1 VKLRGRPLNPVLAR
15 ELKERLRTRRATIVV
30 TVYLAVLAL
39 ILQVVYSA
47 LSSAGVDMFS
57 GGVVA
62 TQSARLGRSLFE
74 TLLFFMLLLVCF
86 IVPGLTADAITGERE
101 RQTLVPLQVSLL
113 GPVAILT
120 GKLLSALAFV
130 TLLVLATLPLLGV
143 SFVLGGVSVGQMARG
158 VAVVLATGLVVACL
172 ALACSSLARRTQ
184 AAMVLAYAATLF
196 LVLGS
201 VMVYGAL
208 AVLDDEPEPHR
219 PSVAV
224 LTLNPFFAAAD
235 ATGQQSFDGSVTS
248 PLEPMRALLAEVDR
262 SEVMFG
268 GGQVFGPGEVF
279 DGEGAFG
286 SPPDEGFATEVPPLV
301 TTAPAPNAPVPA
313 PPPDGFV
320 SVAPPGPNF
329 DGGPFGPG
337 FGVAADRDGMPF
349 WLWSALALGTVA
361 VGAFVVAARRLRTPS
376 SRLGA

>member
-1 VKLRGRPLNPVLAR
+1 MKVLRRPVNPVLAR
-15 ELKERLRTRRATIVV
+15 ELKERLRTRRATVVV
-30 TVYLAVLAL
+30 TAYLGVLAV

-47 LSSAGVDMFS
+47 LSSAGVEAFS

-101 RQTLVPLQVSLL
+101 RQTLVPLQVTLL
-113 GPVAILT
+113 GPRAILA
-120 GKLLSALAFV
+120 GKLMASLAFV

-172 ALACSSLARRTQ
+172 ALACSSLTRRTQ

-201 VMVYGAL
+201 ALVYGAQ
-208 AVLDDEPEPHR
+208 AVLDQEPEPHR
-219 PSVAV
+219 PPLAV

-235 ATGQQSFDGSVTS
+235 ATGQQSFDGGVTS
-248 PLEPMRALLAEVDR
+248 PLEPLRSLIAQVDR
-262 SEVMFG
+262 NDMGFGQGLVGPG
-268 GGQVFGPGEVF
+268 GGFLGPSGVTVVEDGAFAHAPEPFPMPPPPEIGPGEIV
-279 DGEGAFG
+279 G
-286 SPPDEGFATEVPPLV
+286 PQ
-301 TTAPAPNAPVPA
+301 
-313 PPPDGFV
+313 GFV
-320 SVAPPGPNF
+320 SMEPLVP
-329 DGGPFGPG
+329 DGQDPF
-337 FGVAADRDGMPF
+337 ARADDSRMPF
-349 WLWSALALGTVA
+349 WLRSALVLGTVA
-361 VGAFVVAARRLRTPS
+361 VAAFFLAAHRLRTPS
-376 SRLGA
+376 TRAA